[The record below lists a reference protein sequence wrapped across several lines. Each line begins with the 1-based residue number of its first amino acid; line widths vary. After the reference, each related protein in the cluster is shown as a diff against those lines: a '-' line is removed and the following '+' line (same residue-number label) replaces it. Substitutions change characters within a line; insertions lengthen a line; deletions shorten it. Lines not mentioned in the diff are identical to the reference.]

1 VKHYPRRRDANHGEI
16 VNAFIAA
23 GASTFDLGS
32 VGGGLPDVLFGIAGK
47 TGLAEIKNPQ
57 RRTRGDN
64 ASKTLERQKKFRDAW
79 RGMPVFVVWT
89 VAEALAA
96 VVALSRS

>member
-1 VKHYPRRRDANHGEI
+1 MKHYPRRRDANHAEI
-16 VNAFIAA
+16 VNAFRAA
-23 GASTFDLGS
+23 GATAVDLGS
-32 VGGGLPDVLFGIAGK
+32 VGGGLPDVLLGIAGR

-64 ASKTLERQKKFRDAW
+64 ASKTLKRQKEFREAW
-79 RGMPVFVVWT
+79 RGTPVFVVWT